1 LVIRSVG
8 FGGIVDNHCLNF
20 SFQSKNAFNVYVGW

>member
-1 LVIRSVG
+1 MIIRFID

-20 SFQSKNAFNVYVGW
+20 LLKNYHVSIETD